1 MSRVRRFQRRY
12 LRVIESPCFYVHT
25 VRLRLCRTP
34 EEMASDDNMCLLFP
48 VEKTAI
54 GNHLCILCKGRF
66 FEQLSDWEAERFLP
80 TRRNSG

>member
-1 MSRVRRFQRRY
+1 
-12 LRVIESPCFYVHT
+12 
-25 VRLRLCRTP
+25 
-34 EEMASDDNMCLLFP
+34 MASDDNMCHLFP

-54 GNHLCILCKGRF
+54 GSHLCILCKGQF